1 MVDSGCW
8 NDKPIHVL
16 DLSRYS
22 QLKEIEVGSQCFD
35 GITEVKLIG
44 MKELQRVVIGN
55 MSFCSKYRRITG
67 SFQLKY
73 CERLR
78 ELKIGCSSF
87 FSYATCEI
95 ENLSSLE
102 VIEMGS
108 LGCVGGVFQDASLVL
123 RSIGCLCHLM
133 NRLASVEVSSHRQE
147 RLPILSSCCV

>member
-1 MVDSGCW
+1 MVDSGCC
-8 NDKPIHVL
+8 NDGIMTVF
-16 DLSRYS
+16 DLSRYAK
-22 QLKEIEVGSQCFD
+22 LKEIEVGSQCFY

-55 MSFCSKYRRITG
+55 CSFNSKRQITG

-78 ELKIGCSSF
+78 ELKIGCNSF

-95 ENLSSLE
+95 ANLNSLE

-108 LGCVGGVFQDASLVL
+108 MGCVDSPFNEASLVM
-123 RSIGCLCHLM
+123 RSFGCSRHLM
-133 NRLASVEVSSHRQE
+133 NRLASVEISSHRQK
-147 RLPILSSCCV
+147 RLQMLSSGCV

>member
-1 MVDSGCW
+1 MVDSGCC
-8 NDKPIHVL
+8 NDGIMTVF
-16 DLSRYS
+16 DLSRYAK
-22 QLKEIEVGSQCFD
+22 LKEIEVGSQCFY

-55 MSFCSKYRRITG
+55 LSFCSKYRRITG

-73 CERLR
+73 CERLI

-95 ENLSSLE
+95 ANLNSLE

-123 RSIGCLCHLM
+123 RGIGFSHHLM
-133 NRLASVEVSSHRQE
+133 NRLASVEVSSHRQK
-147 RLPILSSCCV
+147 RLQMLSSCCV

>member
-1 MVDSGCW
+1 MVDSGCC
-8 NDKPIHVL
+8 NDKPITVF
-16 DLSRYS
+16 DLSRYAK
-22 QLKEIEVGSQCFD
+22 LKEIEVGSQCFN

-55 MSFCSKYRRITG
+55 LSFCSKYRRITG

-95 ENLSSLE
+95 ANLNSLE

-108 LGCVGGVFQDASLVL
+108 LGCVDSPFNEASLVM
-123 RSIGCLCHLM
+123 RSFGCSRHLM
-133 NRLASVEVSSHRQE
+133 NRLASVEISSHR
-147 RLPILSSCCV
+147 

>member
-1 MVDSGCW
+1 MVDSGCC
-8 NDKPIHVL
+8 NDKPITVF
-16 DLSRYS
+16 DLSRYAK
-22 QLKEIEVGSQCFD
+22 LKEIEVGSQCFN

-44 MKELQRVVIGN
+44 MKELQRVVIGYL
-55 MSFCSKYRRITG
+55 SFCSKYRRITG

-95 ENLSSLE
+95 ANLNSLE

-123 RSIGCLCHLM
+123 RGIGFSHHLM
-133 NRLASVEVSSHRQE
+133 NRLASVEISSHR
-147 RLPILSSCCV
+147 

>member
-1 MVDSGCW
+1 MVDSSCC
-8 NDKPIHVL
+8 NDKPINVL

-22 QLKEIEVGSQCFD
+22 QLKEIEVGSRCFD
-35 GITEVKLIG
+35 GVTEVKLIG

-67 SFQLKY
+67 SFQLQY

-78 ELKIGCSSF
+78 ELKIGCTSF

-95 ENLSSLE
+95 ANLNSLE

-108 LGCVGGVFQDASLVL
+108 LGCVDGVFQDASLVL
-123 RSIGCLCHLM
+123 RSFGCLHHLT
-133 NRLASVEVSSHRQE
+133 NRLASVDISSHWQKRV
-147 RLPILSSCCV
+147 PILPSCCV

>member
-1 MVDSGCW
+1 MVDSGCC

-55 MSFCSKYRRITG
+55 CSFNSKRQITG
-67 SFQLKY
+67 SFQLKC

-78 ELKIGCSSF
+78 ELKIGCNSF

-95 ENLSSLE
+95 ANLNSLE

-123 RSIGCLCHLM
+123 K
-133 NRLASVEVSSHRQE
+133 
-147 RLPILSSCCV
+147 SCAVCTT